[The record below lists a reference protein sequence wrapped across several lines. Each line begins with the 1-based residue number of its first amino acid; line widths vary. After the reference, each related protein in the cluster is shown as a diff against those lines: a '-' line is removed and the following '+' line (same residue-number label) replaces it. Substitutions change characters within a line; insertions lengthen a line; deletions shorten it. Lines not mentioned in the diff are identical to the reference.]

1 MKKLKLRKEVKKT
14 IIDLLMI
21 SNLIVCLLTSN
32 TLIGIITLINAIYFN
47 IKSIQIDD
55 KII

>member
-1 MKKLKLRKEVKKT
+1 MKKFRLRKEVKKA
-14 IIDLLMI
+14 IMDLLMI
-21 SNLIVCLLTSN
+21 LNLIICLLTSN
-32 TLIGIITLINAIYFN
+32 TLIGIITLINTIYFN